1 MSITNGKSSTTI
13 MPELPEVY
21 TITNDLLKNVLGY
34 TIRGCTITNGY
45 IALPTNDTFKNTVI
59 NQKVV
64 DVQRIAK
71 NILIHLSN
79 KSIIHFHLAMTG
91 QILLKENDNFA
102 FKNWLRV
109 LLNIESG
116 GDTKF
121 LAFNDMRMFG
131 KIAVITESQVKALY
145 DKYGPEPIDETID
158 IKRLWGKLTSKRT
171 TIKNA
176 LLDQEL
182 VAGLGNIYAT
192 DALFLARIHPELN
205 TKTLTLKQTET
216 LLEAARQVLTEGI
229 DHRGSTL
236 ADKMYVDIFG
246 KAGFHQDHFKIY
258 SKEFCPNCSTK
269 VEFKKINGRG
279 TYFCPKCQAME
290 VQVSMF

>member
-1 MSITNGKSSTTI
+1 

-34 TIRGCTITNGY
+34 TIRGCNITKGY
-45 IALPTNDTFKNTVI
+45 IALPTNDTFTNTVI
-59 NQKVV
+59 NQQIV
-64 DVQRIAK
+64 DVKRVAK

-91 QILLKENDNFA
+91 QILLKETDSFA

-109 LLNIESG
+109 LLNIEKNSY
-116 GDTKF
+116 TKF

-131 KIAVITESQVKALY
+131 KIAIISEAQLKTLY
-145 DKYGPEPIDETID
+145 EKYGPEPIDENLNVE
-158 IKRLWGKLTSKRT
+158 RLWQKLTSKRT

-192 DALFLARIHPELN
+192 DSLFLAGIHPELN
-205 TKTLTLKQTET
+205 TKTLTLEQTNK
-216 LLEAARQVLTEGI
+216 LVAAARQVLNEGI

-258 SKEFCPNCSTK
+258 TKEFCPNCSSK

-279 TYFCPKCQAME
+279 TYFCPKCQPLE